1 MDCCQPKLFLLNI
14 SSIFYPTQIPDTKKK
29 IQDIYPNFL
38 KIDSKNDLL
47 TKNSNSFSLN
57 LYIEKIP
64 MKKCQANLAFHD
76 KFSTY
81 LKKQVSLKKLLLILS
96 MFFYLKLSKTTTHVN
111 R

>member
-1 MDCCQPKLFLLNI
+1 
-14 SSIFYPTQIPDTKKK
+14 
-29 IQDIYPNFL
+29 
-38 KIDSKNDLL
+38 
-47 TKNSNSFSLN
+47 
-57 LYIEKIP
+57 